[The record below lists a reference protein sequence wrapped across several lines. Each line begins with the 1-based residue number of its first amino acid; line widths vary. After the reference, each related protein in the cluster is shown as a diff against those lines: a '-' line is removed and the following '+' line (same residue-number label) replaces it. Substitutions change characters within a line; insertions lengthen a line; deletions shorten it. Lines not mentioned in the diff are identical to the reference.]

1 MIGFEENVVLS
12 LGPHPVTVKAR
23 QENQR
28 RNAAAVRAVIPGP
41 KLEPGSG
48 AASF

>member
-12 LGPHPVTVKAR
+12 LGPHPVPKAR